1 MSSPA
6 DEPRVAPASDYDTF
20 VNWDAR
26 LARELPFFLRLFA
39 EAGVR
44 SLIDVGAGSARH
56 AIAFAE
62 QGMTVDAVDPDD
74 SMLAQAEANVA
85 EAAERIAEAGGELRL
100 VRGGFGELASLGL
113 GGADALLCT
122 GNALPHVAGLAG
134 LREALADFHAVLRPG
149 GVLVLHLLNHARL
162 LGGKP
167 RVIPPIIREVPE
179 GTRVFL
185 RVIDY
190 PVGGRVPRLRLRDA
204 HPRRRRRLG
213 RGVAPFSAYGAS
225 ARAARAQS
233 LPTRASRA
241 SRRSG
246 RTTAGRSMPTRTRA
260 SSSSPGKTAEGRSRG
275 GPCGDQLAEDTRRG
289 PRRQVRPSAASQ
301 AAMGTVGREPLRQPP
316 EYRAASRSSST
327 YRWHSGR
334 PATFW

>member
-39 EAGVR
+39 ESGVR

-62 QGMTVDAVDPDD
+62 QGMNVDAVDPDD

-85 EAAERIAEAGGELRL
+85 DAAERIADAGGELRL

-113 GGADALLCT
+113 AGADALLCT

-134 LREALADFHAVLRPG
+134 LREAFADFHAVLRPG

-190 PVGGRVPRLRLRDA
+190 PAGDEYLDFDFVTLTRDA
-204 HPRRRRRLG
+204 E
-213 RGVAPFSAYGAS
+213 GAWDV
-225 ARAARAQS
+225 
-233 LPTRASRA
+233 A
-241 SRRSG
+241 SRRSPHTALPVELLGPELADAGFSRIEAFGAHDG
-246 RTTAGRSMPTRTRA
+246 RAFDADKDESVIIVARHDG
-260 SSSSPGKTAEGRSRG
+260 
-275 GPCGDQLAEDTRRG
+275 
-289 PRRQVRPSAASQ
+289 
-301 AAMGTVGREPLRQPP
+301 
-316 EYRAASRSSST
+316 
-327 YRWHSGR
+327 
-334 PATFW
+334 